1 MKRVGLLI
9 SLFCAPIIWSFDK
22 TVTAGCSNET
32 GYEKISDETMKNL
45 LSIAQV
51 MRDIERDPLKDFKGP
66 TYWRDASL
74 GLNTRFYSTYN
85 DVCKMIDA
93 YVKQTKHSKGKQVRC
108 IGSIRNDQ
116 DKREQRSS
124 VDINDVMR
132 IIEFFQR
139 AGKNPE
145 TLPKELRVWTGCGS
159 LYRTNDTFETL
170 YRRVLGYLD
179 EWTKKHLT
187 QKNWQD

>member
-1 MKRVGLLI
+1 MKRVGLL
-9 SLFCAPIIWSFDK
+9 SLCCVLTIWSMDD

-66 TYWRDASL
+66 TYWRDESS
-74 GLNTRFYSTYN
+74 GLNTRFHSTYN

-108 IGSIRNDQ
+108 IRNDQ

-132 IIEFFQR
+132 FIDYFQQGAKTPIILSNYFTKRNER
-139 AGKNPE
+139 NDY
-145 TLPKELRVWTGCGS
+145 S
-159 LYRTNDTFETL
+159 TNDIFETV
-170 YRRVLGYLD
+170 YNRTTHYLD
-179 EWTKKHLT
+179 EWIKKHLT